1 MASIIPFVCRNWAL
15 AYPEKPA
22 KSQDALRI
30 GLLGASTIAPLAV
43 IGPAKSH
50 PDVIIAAV
58 AARDEK
64 RAATYAKQHGI
75 PIVHVSYQELID
87 DPSIDAVYI
96 PLPNGLHYE
105 WALKALKARKHVLL
119 EKPSTNNASEAS
131 SLFRSPLLSQP
142 NAPILLEAFHARFH
156 PACSAFLSH
165 IDHQNVVSA
174 HATLTCPR
182 YVFPETDI
190 RFDYDIGGG
199 VTMDMGAYTTLF
211 LRLIFGT
218 EPDECLEAVPRLVP
232 KGFDQRCDQAMTA
245 KWQFPNGGIGTMY
258 IDLSLHGLGPIPGFR
273 WPRCEVEHRETVVQ
287 DESLGE
293 GGKEHVMVKRVVI
306 WNMVMP
312 VVWHRI
318 DIIEHHIIRSS
329 SDKKPLKTWSTTEY
343 QKAYTWQDEARTGQ
357 GRESWSTYRHQL
369 EQFVHRIKG
378 RGSSSGIWMDGEDSV
393 KQMEMI
399 DSAYKKAG
407 LPLRPT
413 SSYQET
419 V

>member
-1 MASIIPFVCRNWAL
+1 MLSFMRRNWAL

-22 KSQDALRI
+22 KNQDALRI
-30 GLLGASTIAPLAV
+30 GLLGASTIAPIAV

-50 PDVIIAAV
+50 PDVIVAAV
-58 AARDEK
+58 AARDQK
-64 RAATYAKQHGI
+64 RANAYAKLHGI
-75 PIVHVSYQELID
+75 PIVHTSYQELID
-87 DPSIDAVYI
+87 DPSIDAIYI

-105 WALKALKARKHVLL
+105 WALKALKAHKHVLL
-119 EKPSTNNASEAS
+119 EKPSTSNASEAA
-131 SLFRSPLLSQP
+131 SLFRSPLLTQP
-142 NAPILLEAFHARFH
+142 NAPVLLEAFHARFH
-156 PACSAFLSH
+156 PACAAFLKH
-165 IDHQNVVSA
+165 VDAPNVVSA
-174 HATLTCPR
+174 YSTLTCPR

-218 EPDECLEAVPRLVP
+218 EPEECLEAVPRLMP
-232 KGFDQRCDQAMTA
+232 KGFDQRCDQAMYA
-245 KWQFPNGGIGTMY
+245 KWRFPNGGLGTMDV
-258 IDLSLHGLGPIPGFR
+258 DLSLHAWGPTPGFR
-273 WPRCEVEHRETVVQ
+273 WPSCEVAHGETLVE

-293 GGKEHVMVKRVVI
+293 GTGKEHVVVKKVII

-318 DIIEHHIIRSS
+318 DIMEQHTIRRSD
-329 SDKKPLKTWSTTEY
+329 DKKTLKTWTRTEY
-343 QKAYTWQDEARTGQ
+343 QKAYTWQDEARKGQ
-357 GRESWSTYRHQL
+357 GNESWSTYRHQL

-378 RGSSSGIWMDGEDSV
+378 RGFSSGVWMDGEDSV

-419 V
+419 A